1 MALSEKKIR
10 QIITEELEAFYK
22 EHTPVDEGVGPFTPA
37 SDETLLTQYIPRIV
51 FSTPGSKM
59 PPERTY
65 VPNIKQGHKKLGRVT
80 HRLKNHHATAKN
92 LIAELEKFVAEA
104 EDELRRHSTQG

>member
-22 EHTPVDEGVGPFTPA
+22 EHTPVDEGVGPFAPA

-51 FSTPGSKM
+51 FKTSGSKM
-59 PPERTY
+59 PPERQF
-65 VPNIKQGHKKLGRVT
+65 VPNVRTGHTKLGRVLN
-80 HRLKNHHATAKN
+80 RLKNHHAIAQS

-104 EDELRRHSTQG
+104 EDEIRRHKQ